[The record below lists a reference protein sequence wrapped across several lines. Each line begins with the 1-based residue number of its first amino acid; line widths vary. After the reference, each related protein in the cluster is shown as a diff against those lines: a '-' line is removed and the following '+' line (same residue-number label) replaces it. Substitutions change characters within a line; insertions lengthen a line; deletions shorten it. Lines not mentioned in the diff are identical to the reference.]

1 MVFLIKQF
9 RVKNLEEAMA
19 YPVPMRIK
27 AIRGATQVSGNTSE
41 AISSGTAE
49 LLESILKANSLDR
62 ADVISV
68 LLTATPDLTATFPA
82 VGARSVGF
90 GSIPLICAV
99 EIDVPGALERVIRV
113 MLHCQWDRD
122 ETVSHI
128 YLHGAASLRTDIA
141 Q

>member
-1 MVFLIKQF
+1 MP
-9 RVKNLEEAMA
+9 

-41 AISSGTAE
+41 AISAGTAE
-49 LLESILKANSLDR
+49 LLESMLKANSLDR
-62 ADVISV
+62 GDVISV

-82 VGARSVGF
+82 VGAREVGF
-90 GSIPLICAV
+90 GSIPLMCAV
-99 EIDVPGALERVIRV
+99 EIDVPGALERVVRV
-113 MLHCQWDRD
+113 MLHCNWVR
-122 ETVSHI
+122 EEAVSHI